1 MVNVN
6 RALQPI
12 PQRYICKMKYAD
24 TFSIN
29 LGGAS
34 SGVYRFNL
42 NSIYD
47 PNRTGTGHQ
56 PYGHDTFQ
64 QLYNRYRVVKC
75 TYAIHSISSNNYTI
89 QLAGLPSN
97 EEVSLSTT
105 SAARENPRCR
115 YLIQGNG
122 SPIKTLRG
130 SVYLPSLMGRNKT
143 QYMADDRFQ
152 AQFGASP
159 QELAILNVYA
169 GLIGD
174 AAANDEIV
182 CNIEL
187 VYTVECFDVHSLAQ
201 S

>member
-1 MVNVN
+1 
-6 RALQPI
+6 
-12 PQRYICKMKYAD
+12 MKYAD
-24 TFSIN
+24 TFSVN
-29 LGGAS
+29 TTTLS
-34 SGVYRFNL
+34 PVGVYRFNL

-75 TYAIHSISSNNYTI
+75 TYAIHTISANNYTI
-89 QLAGLPSN
+89 QLAALPSN
-97 EEVSLSTT
+97 EEVTVPNA

-115 YLIQGNG
+115 YIIQGNG

-130 SVYLPSLMGRNKT
+130 SVYLPSLMGRTKT
-143 QYMADDRFQ
+143 QYMSDDRYQ

-159 QELAILNVYA
+159 SELGLLNIYG

-174 AAANDEIV
+174 AAAVDEII

-187 VYTVECFDVHSLAQ
+187 TYTVECFDVHSLAQ